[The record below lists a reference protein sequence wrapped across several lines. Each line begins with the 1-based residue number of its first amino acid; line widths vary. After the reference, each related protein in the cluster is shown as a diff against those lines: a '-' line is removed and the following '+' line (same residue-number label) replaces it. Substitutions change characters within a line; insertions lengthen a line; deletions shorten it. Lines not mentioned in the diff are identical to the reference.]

1 MLVFTDIKVSNEK
14 LETTKTIKILEVS
27 QAETVK
33 SMITGKNK
41 TLPITQDRSVA

>member
-27 QAETVK
+27 QSETVK
-33 SMITGKNK
+33 SMTTGKK